1 MLILYAWPMA
11 SKQIQ
16 KIITE
21 SLAIEAEQ
29 AKDAGALGF
38 MARGLVQATMPHRN
52 TGENY
57 HVRKN
62 GDYQLI
68 MAAGSP
74 EIGLPY
80 GSVPRLMLAW
90 LATEAVRT
98 KERELVLGDTMSAF
112 MRELDLV
119 PTGGRWG
126 TITRLKDQSRRL
138 FSAMITCSYTNK
150 ERDTAEQFLI
160 ADSRDLWWHKNEP
173 KQAGIFQS
181 TVTLSERFYDEI
193 TGNPVPVDMRA
204 LKALKRSPMALDIY
218 CWLTYRMSYLK
229 RPTAI
234 TWQQLQ
240 AQFGSGYATDEN
252 GLKNFRRAFTKQLGA
267 VKVVYPEANIDTARG
282 RLILKPSSTHV
293 RKVS

>member
-1 MLILYAWPMA
+1 MT
-11 SKQIQ
+11 SKQLQ
-16 KIITE
+16 DLITE

-29 AKDAGALGF
+29 AKDAGKLGF

-57 HVRKN
+57 HIRKN

-68 MAAGSP
+68 MAASNP

-98 KERELVLGDTMSAF
+98 KERELVLGDSMSGF
-112 MRELDLV
+112 MRELGLV

-126 TITRLKDQSRRL
+126 SITRLKDQSRRL
-138 FSAMITCSYTNK
+138 FSSLITCSYTSK
-150 ERDTAEQFLI
+150 DRDTAEHFLI

-173 KQAGIFQS
+173 AQAGLFQS
-181 TVTLSERFYDEI
+181 TVTLSQRFYDEI

-204 LKALKRSPMALDIY
+204 LKALKRSPLALDIY
-218 CWLTYRMSYLK
+218 CWVTYRMSYLK
-229 RPTAI
+229 QPTAI
-234 TWQQLQ
+234 TWPQLQ
-240 AQFGSGYATDEN
+240 AQFGAGYATDEN
-252 GLKNFRRAFTKQLGA
+252 GLKNFQRAFTHQLK
-267 VKVVYPEANIDTARG
+267 KVLQVYPEANIETAHG
-282 RLILKPSSTHV
+282 RLILKPSQTHV
-293 RKVS
+293 TKLK

>member
-1 MLILYAWPMA
+1 MA

-21 SLAIEAEQ
+21 SLAIEAEE
-29 AKDAGALGF
+29 AKEAGALGF

-52 TGENY
+52 TKENY
-57 HVRKN
+57 HVRTN
-62 GDYQLI
+62 GDYKLV

-98 KERELVLGDTMSAF
+98 KERELVLGDSMSSF

-126 TITRLKDQSRRL
+126 TITQLKNQSRRL
-138 FSAMITCSYTNK
+138 FSSMITCSYTNK

-160 ADSRDLWWHKNEP
+160 ADSRDLWWHKSQP
-173 KQAGIFQS
+173 AQAGLFQS
-181 TVTLSERFYDEI
+181 TVTLSERFYNEI

-229 RPTAI
+229 KPTAI
-234 TWQQLQ
+234 TWHQLQ
-240 AQFGSGYATDEN
+240 AQFGAGYATDEN
-252 GLKNFRRAFTKQLGA
+252 GLKNFQRAFTKHLKS
-267 VKVVYPEANIDTARG
+267 VTVVYPEANISTERG
-282 RLILKPSSTHV
+282 RLILKPSKTHIS
-293 RKVS
+293 RL

>member
-1 MLILYAWPMA
+1 MA

-21 SLAIEAEQ
+21 SLAIESED
-29 AKDAGALGF
+29 AKEAGALGF

-68 MAAGSP
+68 MAAGNP

-90 LATEAVRT
+90 LATEAVKTR
-98 KERELVLGDTMSAF
+98 ERELVLGDSMSGF
-112 MRELDLV
+112 MRELGLM

-126 TITRLKDQSRRL
+126 SITRLKDQSQRL

-150 ERDTAEQFLI
+150 ERNTAEQFLI
-160 ADSRDLWWHKNEP
+160 ADSRDLWWHKTEP
-173 KQAGIFQS
+173 KQAGLFES
-181 TVTLSERFYDEI
+181 TVKLSERFYDEI
-193 TGNPVPVDMRA
+193 TQHPVPVDMRA
-204 LKALKRSPMALDIY
+204 LKLLKRSPMALDIY

-234 TWQQLQ
+234 SWAQLQ
-240 AQFGSGYATDEN
+240 SQFGAGYATDEN
-252 GLKNFRRAFTKQLGA
+252 GLKNFQRAFTKHLKA
-267 VKVVYPEANIDTARG
+267 VSVVYPEANIESVRG
-282 RLILKPSSTHV
+282 RLILKPSKPHV
-293 RKVS
+293 AKLIK